1 MVTRRC
7 VFFQTHARTA
17 VLPYA
22 NEKNGEV
29 SFAYYNADRSC
40 ERARLE
46 KNAASCEHGRM
57 GQHFG

>member
-46 KNAASCEHGRM
+46 KNAASC
-57 GQHFG
+57 